1 MKLSVFI
8 LIIKTI
14 KKRLW
19 KLDWTVC
26 DRDILAI
33 CYFYDI
39 VDDVFNDNIKCI
51 IRDGLNY
58 YYHSV
63 LMPESYTHIELD
75 DNTYKVVNVR
85 ELYKNVENDKELMNI
100 QLDNSK
106 VREILQILDDR
117 IYNNKL
123 MSDNHKDNI
132 SYLISQLKLRYIK

>member
-106 VREILQILDDR
+106 VREILQIIDDR